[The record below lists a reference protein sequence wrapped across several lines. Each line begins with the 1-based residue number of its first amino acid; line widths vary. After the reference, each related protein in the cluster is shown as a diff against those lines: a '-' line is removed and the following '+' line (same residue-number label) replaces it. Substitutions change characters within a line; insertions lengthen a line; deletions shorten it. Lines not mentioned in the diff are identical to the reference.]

1 MNALKFKRIIYII
14 AVTALITIAT
24 QVYRNVQ
31 NYQQNKQQ
39 FVNDVQLVLDQSIE
53 SYFADL
59 AKQDIMIYSGA
70 ISEEDTLDFRP
81 ARAVAGAWSTAD
93 SAVVSD
99 GGVFRF
105 ITDFNQPD
113 SVRHFLR
120 GQTSLDS
127 VFAYVDAHTISKID
141 VSKRISGDS
150 LESQVFSNEI
160 KLSFTDSVDRIKGF
174 AKQLIVSMSNNAL
187 DFKRLDSYVVNE
199 LKRKNL
205 EVDHLLVVYRYT
217 PHRFES
223 LDLQKNT
230 DNTRTVSFRT
240 AAPDT
245 ILSDPGADMSSY
257 PLEVF
262 SKSTY
267 LSKSQRLGIKF
278 ENASLNILK
287 RGGVDMFIS
296 LLITTVVI
304 GSLMYLYGIISEQK
318 QLAEIKNDLISNITH
333 EFKTPIATIS
343 TAMEGISN
351 FNQMNDPEK
360 TAKYVGISQDQLK
373 KLNGMVEKLLETASL
388 DSNELEIAMEE
399 VEVVSFTRQIF
410 ERFHLLKGDK
420 QLSFQTDLVEEW
432 LEFDPFHMENAIG
445 NLIDNAI
452 KYGGD
457 KVLLKL
463 SKVKDQVVWE
473 VQDNGGKIN
482 KLEQQ
487 RIFDKFYRIPTGN
500 VHNVKGFG
508 IGLYYTKTLVEKHN
522 GHINLAVS
530 PNSTIFTIELNNVK
544 A

>member
-14 AVTALITIAT
+14 AVTALVTIGT

-31 NYQQNKQQ
+31 NYHENKQQ

-70 ISEEDTLDFRP
+70 LNEDSVALRP
-81 ARAVAGAWSTAD
+81 TRAVAGAWSTID
-93 SAVVSD
+93 SAVVSE
-99 GGVFRF
+99 GGVFKF

-127 VFAYVDAHTISKID
+127 VFAFVDARTISKID
-141 VSKRISGDS
+141 VSKRLRGDS
-150 LESQVFSNEI
+150 LESQIYSNEI
-160 KLSFTDSVDRIKGF
+160 KLSFTDSVDKLKGF

-187 DFKRLDSYVVNE
+187 DFKRLDTYVVDE

-217 PHRFES
+217 PHRFEN
-223 LDLQKNT
+223 LDIEKNA
-230 DNTRTVSFRT
+230 NHTRALSFRS
-240 AAPDT
+240 AQPDT
-245 ILSDPGADMSSY
+245 ILSDPGADMSRF

-267 LSKSQRLGIKF
+267 LSKNQRLGIKF

-360 TAKYVGISQDQLK
+360 TSKYVGISQDQLK

-410 ERFHLLKGDK
+410 ERFHILKGEK

-432 LEFDPFHMENAIG
+432 VELDPFHMENAIG

-463 SKVKDQVVWE
+463 SKAKDQVVWK

-522 GHINLAVS
+522 GSINLSVS
-530 PNSTIFTIELNNVK
+530 PNSTVFSIELNHVK